1 MPFNIN
7 NKTVFGGY
15 LPLVAKHLNRASALG
30 AIVEDPDKLDRS
42 VYQLQTAY
50 NTSTLENAMAALI
63 DPSLTGYVPGV
74 NNGVARLL
82 SLFPQSDVLQTTA
95 ANQPLLLRWNSGE
108 GNYYYSSIGGIGTG
122 NRVETPDALINRLNN
137 NINIIAFIDFSVND
151 TTKNIYSK
159 KTALAGIEFNITNAG
174 DLSYRAFYGG
184 VVSVSSST
192 QNIPTVKKCWVR
204 VTRNSISGQVTFFYS
219 LNDVNDVPSSWIQ
232 LGSAVVGP
240 TGAADP
246 ANTPCA
252 VGSYSN
258 SGSILIYR
266 CFVNQNLADPY
277 IISFNANDYNINISQ
292 NTFVSKLTGETW
304 TINYISST
312 TRYKGQLVYK
322 TCIQFDGINDSLRTS
337 VDTLV
342 GLVTSE
348 YLSFSLFNLT
358 AGQRIKDGSI
368 ANTGEVIKAAT
379 GYNITQG
386 SAPLATQL
394 AFRIVCNIHKY
405 DDQLNQAYIKV
416 NGVTQFSGTTNQ
428 NVRLLTLGAS
438 GAITAFS
445 NFMFNSYIASKQ
457 YDGLVREQIINN
469 LIKQLNGFTN

>member
-74 NNGVARLL
+74 NNGAARLL
-82 SLFPQSDVLQTTA
+82 SLFPQSDVLQSTA

-108 GNYYYSSIGGIGTG
+108 GNYLYLPG
-122 NRVETPDALINRLNN
+122 
-137 NINIIAFIDFSVND
+137 ND
-151 TTKNIYSK
+151 TTLNTLSSSNNNN
-159 KTALAGIEFNITNAG
+159 LDG
-174 DLSYRAFYGG
+174 DLDIIIEVNKPVYTQPQFRNFGTKRDINNGISFGQLSIAGLVYLELRTTNSGITTNYQTTVGLDPVLFENKKVFFRYFYNQTNNQILFYYGYEINNFILID
-184 VVSVSSST
+184 SLPITST
-192 QNIPTVKKCWVR
+192 IGNN
-204 VTRNSISGQVTFFYS
+204 NSINYLIGNT
-219 LNDVNDVPSSWIQ
+219 LEIQ
-232 LGSAVVGP
+232 KQ
-240 TGAADP
+240 
-246 ANTPCA
+246 
-252 VGSYSN
+252 YSN
-258 SGSILIYR
+258 KIYR
-266 CFVNQNLADPY
+266 GNYLNNILLY
-277 IISFNANDYNINISQ
+277 SFIANDYNINLSQ
-292 NTFVSKLTGETW
+292 NTILSNETGEIW
-304 TINYISST
+304 TINYAVSST
-312 TRYKGQLVYK
+312 SNKIQLVYK
-322 TCIQFDGINDSLRTS
+322 TSIQFDGINDSLRTS
-337 VDTLV
+337 VDTLL

-348 YLSFSLFNLT
+348 YLAFSLFNLT
-358 AGQRIKDGSI
+358 AGQRIKDGTI

-394 AFRIVCNIHKY
+394 SFRIVCNIHKY

-416 NGVTQFSGTTNQ
+416 NGVTQFFGTTNQ

-469 LIKQLNGFTN
+469 LIKQLNGFTI